1 MQTEYR
7 KNGTLTYD
15 EECVSVE
22 WAGRDRTPLSVKM
35 NRNKLKECFRK
46 GCTNNRGDRGL
57 YCSSECHRLDNQR
70 NTND

>member
-22 WAGRDRTPLSVKM
+22 WAGRDRTPLSVKQ
-35 NRNKLKECFRK
+35 NRNK
-46 GCTNNRGDRGL
+46 GCSHNGCNNKRGDRGL
-57 YCSSECHRLDNQR
+57 YCSAECHRIDSN
-70 NTND
+70 